1 MRLVIIGGGAAGLCA
16 AITAKRRKPALK
28 VTILEAND
36 RVGKKLITTGN
47 GRCNI
52 TNKDLNISRYHGGT
66 EFCSVLDNGFIT
78 EFFASIG
85 TEIVFEEGGKAY
97 PASYQALSV
106 VDNLRFA
113 CKELGVEVLTEQKV
127 TKISREKGKFTV
139 VANGIFKADA
149 VLLCCGS
156 AAGGKIA
163 SDSGYGLLKS
173 FGHTITPITPAIAPT
188 KTETD
193 VVRQLKG
200 IKVNANATLHI
211 DGKAVRSEY
220 GEVLF
225 CDYGLSGPPI
235 LQLSR
240 AAALPC
246 KTACITLDL
255 MPEIKEAE
263 LAEKL
268 RARVKI
274 LKNRTAG
281 EFFTGLINKR
291 LGQVICKLCGCG
303 INSTVSEL
311 PIEKLASVI
320 KAMRYAV
327 VGVMPLQ
334 QAQVAA
340 GGATTEEFDSC
351 FMSKKQAGLF
361 CAGEVLNVDGDCGG
375 FNLAFA
381 WCSGA
386 KAANAAVTFLEEQN
400 AAR

>member
-1 MRLVIIGGGAAGLCA
+1 MHLLIVGGGAAGLCA
-16 AITAKRRKPALK
+16 AITAKRKKKNLK

-52 TNKDLNISRYHGGT
+52 TNKDLSATNYHGGT
-66 EFCSVLDNGFIT
+66 EVCYCLDNDFIT
-78 EFFASIG
+78 DFFASIG
-85 TEIVFEEGGKAY
+85 TEIVFEETNKAY

-113 CKELGVEVLTEQKV
+113 CEELGVEILTGQKV
-127 TKISREKGKFTV
+127 TDISFGGGVFTAFAEKTF
-139 VANGIFKADA
+139 NADA
-149 VLLCCGS
+149 VLICSGS

-163 SDSGYGLLKS
+163 SDSGYSLLKKFS
-173 FGHTITPITPAIAPT
+173 HTVTPITPAIAPI

-200 IKVNANATLHI
+200 IKVNATAKLI
-211 DGKAVRSEY
+211 VDGKPIREEY

-235 LQLSR
+235 LQLAR
-240 AAALPC
+240 PAALPF
-246 KTACITLDL
+246 KTALINLDL
-255 MPEIKEAE
+255 MPDTDKAVLI
-263 LAEKL
+263 EKL
-268 RARVKI
+268 HQRKSLLA
-274 LKNRTAG
+274 NRTAG
-281 EFFTGLINKR
+281 EFFTGLLNKR
-291 LGQVICKLCGCG
+291 LGQVICKLCGFG
-303 INSTVSEL
+303 VNTPASEL
-311 PIEKLASVI
+311 KVEKLAGLI
-320 KAMRYAV
+320 KEMPFKV
-327 VGVMPLQ
+327 LGVMPLA

-340 GGATTEEFDSC
+340 GGVKTDEFNKN

-361 CAGEVLNVDGDCGG
+361 AAGEVLNIDGDCGG

-381 WCSGA
+381 WCSGETS
-386 KAANAAVTFLEEQN
+386 ANAAVEYLEDKN